1 MLLHSRSEHEYFY
14 PTAKLLTSDII
25 SADMDGDG
33 FQDIIVGNE
42 DFQNN
47 MYSNFL
53 GDGLTYIPGNR
64 TRAGLPE

>member
-1 MLLHSRSEHEYFY
+1 
-14 PTAKLLTSDII
+14 
-25 SADMDGDG
+25 MDGDG